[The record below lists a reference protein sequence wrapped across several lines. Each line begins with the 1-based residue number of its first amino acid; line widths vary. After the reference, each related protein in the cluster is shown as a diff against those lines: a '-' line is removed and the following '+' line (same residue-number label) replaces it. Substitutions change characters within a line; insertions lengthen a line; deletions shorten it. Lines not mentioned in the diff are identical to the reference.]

1 MFNNQANDNHGFCFW
16 ANQASMKRNSKF
28 FYSLN
33 LERRSKDF
41 ETNLA
46 GNISFAKLLWQTLVI
61 FIYYCAF
68 CDKKLKIFTKQ
79 LSNLPSLLW
88 RTRKIVTYVLL
99 SVTIYLL
106 VMKVFI
112 IEGWIC
118 CSARFTLYP
127 NILIFPLHPSL
138 FWNIVVWFTVE
149 IGSLNLVFFRWSI
162 LTSLLN

>member
-88 RTRKIVTYVLL
+88 RSCKIHLCYIIYDNLASCDEGFHHRRLDFVVVPPLL
-99 SVTIYLL
+99 FTPI
-106 VMKVFI
+106 
-112 IEGWIC
+112 WIF
-118 CSARFTLYP
+118 S
-127 NILIFPLHPSL
+127 LHPSRGE
-138 FWNIVVWFTVE
+138 NC
-149 IGSLNLVFFRWSI
+149 
-162 LTSLLN
+162 TSFVH

>member
-88 RTRKIVTYVLL
+88 RSCKIHLCYIIYDNLASCDEGFHHRRLDFVAVPPLL
-99 SVTIYLL
+99 FTPI
-106 VMKVFI
+106 
-112 IEGWIC
+112 WIF
-118 CSARFTLYP
+118 S
-127 NILIFPLHPSL
+127 LHPSRGE
-138 FWNIVVWFTVE
+138 NC
-149 IGSLNLVFFRWSI
+149 
-162 LTSLLN
+162 TSFVH